1 MTKYNKCSNNN
12 LFQHQMSICIHVSID
27 FSSFSQILTFDTE
40 IADIR
45 GQTLQAIKVISHA
58 IRYLKDHLLKSMRTL
73 TSITNDEILWVL
85 TVPVVWENTSILFMR
100 IAAQEVF
107 LEHNTKEGKIT
118 LNKLAI

>member
-1 MTKYNKCSNNN
+1 
-12 LFQHQMSICIHVSID
+12 MSICIHVSID

-45 GQTLQAIKVISHA
+45 GQTLQAIKVI
-58 IRYLKDHLLKSMRTL
+58 K
-73 TSITNDEILWVL
+73 VL

>member
-1 MTKYNKCSNNN
+1 MHTYN
-12 LFQHQMSICIHVSID
+12 ID

-45 GQTLQAIKVISHA
+45 GRKMQAIKVISHA
-58 IRYLKDHLLKSMRTL
+58 IRYLKDHLLKSMRTC
-73 TSITNDEILWVL
+73 ITDDEILWVL
-85 TVPVVWENTSILFMR
+85 TVPVVLENTSILFMR